1 LAAVNSWF
9 KLLAKTNIILARFV
23 RLMKIL
29 ITGICGFTGSTLA
42 RFFQQCDSTVE
53 LYGIDNLG
61 RAGSEQNS
69 PRLKAVGI
77 RLFHGDVRCASD
89 LDSLPHVQWVID
101 AAANP
106 SVLAGVSGNS
116 TSRQVLEH
124 NLIGTVNVLEYCKRS
139 GAGLI
144 LLSTSRVYSINQLV
158 SLPLTIRNKA
168 YRPRFE
174 ASSVVGLSSEG
185 VAENF
190 STMPPISLYGSTKL
204 ASELLALE
212 YGEAFGLPIWI
223 NRCGVL
229 AGAGQFGQADQ
240 GIFTFWINSYLRQKP
255 LSYIGFDGRGYQV
268 RDCLHPRDVAT
279 LVWKQMQS
287 PDQRAERVQNV
298 AGGVN
303 SAISLAQLSDW
314 CAERFGKHDIGQEP
328 ISRSYDVPWIVL
340 DSTLAGRQWNWEPA
354 LSLQQ
359 ILEEIAQHAEAH
371 PEWLEIS
378 SRT

>member
-1 LAAVNSWF
+1 MNMIS
-9 KLLAKTNIILARFV
+9 ARLV

-42 RFFQQCDSTVE
+42 QVFQEFDSTVE
-53 LYGIDNLG
+53 LYGIDNLA
-61 RAGSEQNS
+61 RAGSEQNRR
-69 PRLKAVGI
+69 RLKAFGI

-89 LDSLPHVQWVID
+89 LDSLPDVEWTID

-124 NLIGTVNVLEYCKRS
+124 NLVGTVNVLEYCKRT

-144 LLSTSRVYSINQLV
+144 LLSTSRVYSINLLV
-158 SLPLTIRNKA
+158 SLPFAIQNKA

-174 ASSVVGLSSEG
+174 ACSVVGLSSEG

-190 STMPPISLYGSTKL
+190 STMPPVSLYGATKL

-240 GIFTFWINSYLRQKP
+240 GIFAFWVNAYLRRQP
-255 LSYIGFDGRGYQV
+255 LRYIGFDGRGYQV
-268 RDCLHPRDVAT
+268 RDCLHPRDIAA

-287 PDQRAERVQNV
+287 PDRQVERVQNV
-298 AGGVN
+298 AGGVD
-303 SAISLAQLSDW
+303 SAMSLAQLSDW
-314 CAERFGKHDIGQEP
+314 CAERFGKHDVGQESG
-328 ISRSYDVPWIVL
+328 SRSYDVPWIVL
-340 DSTLAGRQWNWEPA
+340 DSTRARRQWNWGPTF
-354 LSLQQ
+354 SPKQV
-359 ILEEIAQHAEAH
+359 LEEIAQHAEVH

-378 SRT
+378 SKT